1 MENINIVYKNKYE
14 NEFGLVFTI
23 PSNISI
29 DDVSSKLIE
38 LDGYYQQRY
47 YNDDVE
53 EDCFVEEG
61 WDRMDTKDLRIHT
74 LISDDE
80 LEDLIE
86 KDFVYFYKITS
97 LEQLSK
103 DANGNLTVHNTSVG
117 FTPYFHPSG
126 HNPVGLTE

>member
-61 WDRMDTKDLRIHT
+61 QYRMDTKDLRIHT

-103 DANGNLTVHNTSVG
+103 DADGNLTV
-117 FTPYFHPSG
+117 P
-126 HNPVGLTE
+126 